1 MKQNTEV
8 QATPGIG
15 VGLTVFLQTT
25 QLAQNEAMLLQKNSK
40 EEKKGVGILGEVEWV
55 ETQNACY
62 ISTQCLKAETQ

>member
-40 EEKKGVGILGEVEWV
+40 EEKKGVGILGEVE
-55 ETQNACY
+55 
-62 ISTQCLKAETQ
+62 